1 MSQINP
7 IHSIVVPPARL
18 TRTQDQKQRREEPPK
33 DQRQDAEPDVQPENK
48 PADDGKPH
56 VDLKA

>member
-7 IHSIVVPPARL
+7 FRGVVVPSATPQRV
-18 TRTQDQKQRREEPPK
+18 QPQKERQQRRPPQK
-33 DQRQDAEPDVQPENK
+33 PRKESTEPDEVK

>member
-7 IHSIVVPPARL
+7 FRGVVVPSAAAQRVQP
-18 TRTQDQKQRREEPPK
+18 QKDRQQRRPPRQPSREAAAEE
-33 DQRQDAEPDVQPENK
+33 ESK